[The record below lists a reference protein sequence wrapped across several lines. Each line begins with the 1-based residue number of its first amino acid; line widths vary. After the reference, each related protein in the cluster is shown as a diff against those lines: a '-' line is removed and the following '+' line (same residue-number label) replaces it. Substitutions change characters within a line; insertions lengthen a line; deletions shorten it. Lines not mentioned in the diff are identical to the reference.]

1 MTDLDLDALDA
12 LFTVA
17 TADPSE
23 NRRDWARDQLARAVP
38 ALTARVRELTEEA
51 ASASA
56 HYERAQSD
64 ANEARAEA
72 ARLNL
77 LMDEDNADGYGWRP
91 RAERAEAEVARLRQ
105 LVEAANAEAT
115 SWCDAATLM
124 DQRLQAVTALH
135 QPGYRPEA
143 GDDSPSCGACNT
155 TYPCAT
161 ALATGP
167 ESDGGK
173 S

>member
-1 MTDLDLDALDA
+1 MSRQQQIEKA
-12 LFTVA
+12 
-17 TADPSE
+17 
-23 NRRDWARDQLARAVP
+23 
-38 ALTARVRELTEEA
+38 ALTFTC
-51 ASASA
+51 
-56 HYERAQSD
+56 
-64 ANEARAEA
+64 
-72 ARLNL
+72 
-77 LMDEDNADGYGWRP
+77 GY
-91 RAERAEAEVARLRQ
+91 
-105 LVEAANAEAT
+105 
-115 SWCDAATLM
+115 CDAATLM